1 MVMTQQLFSL
11 DRLRQEIA
19 RYFSVVN
26 PMESGITKIE
36 FEGPR
41 IAIYTRNPEVFASR
55 DQVAKDLVNLIKKRV
70 AIRPDES
77 IRLSRKDV
85 EDKIKERIEGVQ
97 GLIFNDLLG
106 EVVVELE
113 PNAPQPDDT
122 EIKLLSAETSWV
134 IRVERQ
140 PPMQTKTIEHVK
152 KVIYGDPQ
160 YRIQAL
166 RNIGEKVFRNQVFET
181 TDAVITV
188 LGSGRQVGRSAILLQ
203 TNESKVLLD
212 CGYSPSGSRNLEMFP
227 RLDLI
232 EDLVSELDA
241 VVITHAHLDHMGMVP
256 YLFKYDYRGPVYCSE
271 PTLPLMLMQQLDF
284 INVAGKEGI
293 FAPYTESDVRLA
305 VQHTVTM
312 KYGVVTNI
320 TPDIRITF
328 YNAGHILGSS
338 IIHIH
343 IGEGFHN
350 VIYTGDFKFENS
362 RTLDASAFKFP
373 RAETLIMESTYGAT
387 PVPFTRRESEK
398 MLAEYVKKTVER
410 GGKVIIP
417 VPAVGRAQEIMLV
430 LNHLFSQE
438 EIPEVPVFL
447 DGLVIE
453 ATAIHTAFP
462 DYLGREIRGRI
473 SELGNVFLTEYFTP
487 VKSPQQRD
495 EVLNMQGPLIVMATS
510 GMLEGGPV
518 LAYLREFASDERN
531 LLMFVSYQ
539 VEGTLGRKLLKGVRE
554 IHLLNEAGR
563 AEIINVNMEI
573 TKVDGFSGHSSRQQL
588 LSYLKT
594 FQPKPRNLILVHGE
608 PEAVSSLAKSAAKV
622 LPSTRIYAPQNLESI
637 TLATYG

>member
-1 MVMTQQLFSL
+1 MFFQREIRDRNLKTGTTTVGLVVKDGVALATDTRVTSGYFVAHRKGKKLFPLADYAAITIAGRVADAQTLIDVLKANLGYYMSSWGRPMPIATAA
-11 DRLRQEIA
+11 RLAANFMFRS
-19 RYFSVVN
+19 RYFPYVAQLIIAGVD
-26 PMESGITKIE
+26 ESGPHMFNVDLLGSLTEETLISTGSGSPVAYGILESEYDPEMSVEEAVIE

-41 IAIYTRNPEVFASR
+41 IAIYTRNPEVFANQ

-70 AIRPDES
+70 VIRSDES
-77 IRLSRKDV
+77 IRLSKKDV
-85 EDKIKERIEGVQ
+85 EEKIKKSISGVQ
-97 GLIFNDLLG
+97 ELIFNDLLG
-106 EVVVELE
+106 EVVVELD

-160 YRIQAL
+160 YRLQAL
-166 RNIGEKVFRNQVFET
+166 RKIGEKVFRNQVFET
-181 TDAVITV
+181 TDAVITI

-203 TNESKVLLD
+203 TSESKVLLD

-232 EDLVSELDA
+232 ENLVEELDA
-241 VVITHAHLDHMGMVP
+241 VIVTHAHLDHMGMVP
-256 YLFKYDYRGPVYCSE
+256 YLFKYDYRGPVYCTE

-284 INVAGKEGI
+284 INVAGKEGV
-293 FAPYTESDVRLA
+293 FPPYTESDVRLA
-305 VQHTVTM
+305 VQHTIPM

-387 PVPFTRRESEK
+387 PVPFTRSVQRK
-398 MLAEYVKKTVER
+398 AT
-410 GGKVIIP
+410 
-417 VPAVGRAQEIMLV
+417 
-430 LNHLFSQE
+430 E
-438 EIPEVPVFL
+438 E
-447 DGLVIE
+447 
-453 ATAIHTAFP
+453 
-462 DYLGREIRGRI
+462 GREAR
-473 SELGNVFLTEYFTP
+473 
-487 VKSPQQRD
+487 
-495 EVLNMQGPLIVMATS
+495 
-510 GMLEGGPV
+510 
-518 LAYLREFASDERN
+518 
-531 LLMFVSYQ
+531 
-539 VEGTLGRKLLKGVRE
+539 
-554 IHLLNEAGR
+554 
-563 AEIINVNMEI
+563 
-573 TKVDGFSGHSSRQQL
+573 
-588 LSYLKT
+588 
-594 FQPKPRNLILVHGE
+594 
-608 PEAVSSLAKSAAKV
+608 
-622 LPSTRIYAPQNLESI
+622 
-637 TLATYG
+637 